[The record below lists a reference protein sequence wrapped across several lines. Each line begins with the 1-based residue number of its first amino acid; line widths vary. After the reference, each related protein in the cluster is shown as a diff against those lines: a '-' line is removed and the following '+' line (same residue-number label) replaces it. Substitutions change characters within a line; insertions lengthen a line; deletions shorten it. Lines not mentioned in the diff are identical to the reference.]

1 MTSTLWLVEIYNA
14 EHLIACQDIQHCP
27 VGDWT
32 GVLGTARIGGPCYML
47 RSEIAQMIEQSPSN
61 LVPSGILTW
70 VRAGLL

>member
-32 GVLGTARIGGPCYML
+32 GVLGTARIGAPYYML
-47 RSEIAQMIEQSPSN
+47 RSEIAQGRDSSSSTITVFSTSRVFHQ
-61 LVPSGILTW
+61 
-70 VRAGLL
+70 